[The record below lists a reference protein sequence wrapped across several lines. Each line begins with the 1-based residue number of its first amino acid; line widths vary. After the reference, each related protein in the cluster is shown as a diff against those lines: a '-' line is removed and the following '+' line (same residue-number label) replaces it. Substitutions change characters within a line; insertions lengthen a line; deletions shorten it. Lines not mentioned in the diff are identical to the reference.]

1 MYKRKV
7 YVPAALAAAEQQEHT
22 LRMRILSLMHVAD
35 PGGVPPIVADEDAL
49 RMAGRDTSS
58 NSGSCDDGAADSA
71 ERSPSSPA
79 TAAAAA
85 GAGADDSGSGTSRQR
100 GGRATYHTRADGRRR
115 RRCQPRQSLRSEEE
129 IALLL
134 QLPASRYVQ

>member
-1 MYKRKV
+1 MR
-7 YVPAALAAAEQQEHT
+7 AALAAAEQQEHA

-35 PGGVPPIVADEDAL
+35 PGGVPPIVADEGAL

-85 GAGADDSGSGTSRQR
+85 AAGAGADDSGSGASKQR

-134 QLPASRYVQ
+134 QLPASRCVQ